1 MKEYFNFALQSIRH
15 RQLRSWLTIIGVVIG
30 IAAIVALVS
39 VSQGLENAIEEQFK
53 NLGSNKIYI
62 VPQSVGLIQ
71 VLDSD
76 LLTED
81 DVDTIDS
88 LAEVESINSYLY
100 EKTDVFFGKED
111 QFIGVSGLESD
122 VDPKEVFEGQGIEL
136 EDGRWANKGER
147 GVIVIGNQVAHDL
160 YDKEVVVN
168 SKLEIDDEKYK
179 VVGIMNPLGN
189 EEDDTNTFLHMDDA
203 RSIHD
208 TEIGLTFIEVVFQD
222 DINVAAAADKVQKAL
237 ERDRDNDNF
246 EIFIPE
252 QILEQLGNI
261 LNIFQVIL
269 GGIAGISL
277 IVGGIGI
284 MNSMFTNVLERKK
297 EIGILKAVGAG
308 PSDIRNIFIVE
319 AGLIGLGGGLIGVVV
334 GQLIAF
340 SIGELALAAGF
351 LYLDIQVEWPI
362 IIFGVAFAFVV
373 GMVSGYLPARDAAKL
388 LPVEALRE

>member
-1 MKEYFNFALQSIRH
+1 
-15 RQLRSWLTIIGVVIG
+15 
-30 IAAIVALVS
+30 
-39 VSQGLENAIEEQFK
+39 
-53 NLGSNKIYI
+53 